1 VHGFQN
7 AADYWTR
14 CSSKPWLDKIGVPT
28 LVLNAQNDPFL
39 PTSALPTADEVS
51 SAVTLEFPRS
61 GGHVGFVTG
70 KFPGRL
76 DWLPQ
81 RILRF
86 FTMQLK
92 SSNKT
97 RVSSSCR

>member
-1 VHGFQN
+1 
-7 AADYWTR
+7 
-14 CSSKPWLDKIGVPT
+14 VPS

-39 PTSALPTADEVS
+39 PAEALPARDEVS
-51 SAVTLEFPRS
+51 SSVRLEFPRS

-70 KFPGRL
+70 KFPGRI

-86 FTMQLK
+86 FTD
-92 SSNKT
+92 
-97 RVSSSCR
+97 